1 MDCLSQTYTKKR
13 SFTTGQILQALS
25 ILRIWVTSLFIIF
38 FIESI
43 HTSVFL
49 NDLLLCLCFALIS
62 HRSLFRDDGDG
73 MRRQFSLP
81 VATEFCF
88 CHFFGRKKI
97 RRIFCFG
104 SNNNFSLRSTIPTK
118 YILAKRFNLRNP
130 TTTHTSSYNVLQYV
144 P

>member
-1 MDCLSQTYTKKR
+1 MDCLSQTYTKKI
-13 SFTTGQILQALS
+13 SYTTGQILQAFS

-73 MRRQFSLP
+73 MAWGASSRCPSRPSFAFAIFLAEKNSTNFLFRVQQQFSTSLDYTHE
-81 VATEFCF
+81 VYSCQAVQFTEP
-88 CHFFGRKKI
+88 HHYPHI
-97 RRIFCFG
+97 VI
-104 SNNNFSLRSTIPTK
+104 
-118 YILAKRFNLRNP
+118 
-130 TTTHTSSYNVLQYV
+130 
-144 P
+144 